1 MSLIDQKP
9 SDLPSTNA
17 LDDIEDPAPA
27 VEIPPAYLSFG
38 TTPCAIENPPAD
50 GDLVYYMVRAR
61 CTGEHGPVTRSDGEK
76 RYKRDLKIQ
85 AIWLPDED
93 EPELEPE
100 PAPKK
105 KSKAEE
111 DAEAEA
117 AAADEQPALFEVD
130 DEDDVDGED
139 PDGGWDTEDDD
150 TEDDGGE
157 EYPEDD
163 GEDNVVPFE
172 GGPAFSDGE

>member
-1 MSLIDQKP
+1 MLITDKP
-9 SDLPSTNA
+9 EDLPSTNA
-17 LDDIEDPAPA
+17 LDDVEDPSPA

-117 AAADEQPALFEVD
+117 AAADDQPALFEDD
-130 DEDDVDGED
+130 DEDQDDGD
-139 PDGGWDTEDDD
+139 YDA
-150 TEDDGGE
+150 EDDGGE
-157 EYPEDD
+157 EDPEDD